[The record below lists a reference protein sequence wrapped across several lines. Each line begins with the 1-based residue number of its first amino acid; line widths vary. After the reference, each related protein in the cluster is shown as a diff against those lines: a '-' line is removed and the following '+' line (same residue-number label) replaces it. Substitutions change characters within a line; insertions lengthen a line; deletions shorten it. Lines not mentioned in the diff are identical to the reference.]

1 MISKYSEEKFFKFLM
16 IFSLIFVVSLLIS
29 VIIAVLIKG
38 LPSLSW
44 QMISQ
49 SPVGGYYMGKGGG
62 VLNAILGSI
71 YLASISTFFS
81 LIIGLPV
88 VLYMNIYKKG
98 NSKFSSFIRLS
109 MDVLWGVPS
118 IVFGAFGF
126 TVMVFLGLKTSLLAG
141 AITLTIM
148 ILPVIIRA
156 MDEIFKTIPQ
166 GMLDASFALG
176 ATRWETSI
184 KIAVKQALPGITTA
198 VLLSFGR
205 AIGDAASVIFTAG
218 YTDRIPY
225 SALKPVA
232 SLPLSIFFQLSAPV
246 QEVQNRAYASAVIL
260 TIIILIISIISRIL
274 YSKYDKHRV
283 NG

>member
-1 MISKYSEEKFFKFLM
+1 MNFKHTEEKIFKTLM
-16 IFSLIFVVSLLIS
+16 VISLIFVVGLLVS
-29 VIIAVLIKG
+29 VVFAVLFKG

-44 QMISQ
+44 SMVSQ
-49 SPVGGYYMGKGGG
+49 SPIGGYYMGKGGG

-71 YLASISTFFS
+71 YLAASSTFAAF
-81 LIIGLPV
+81 LIGLPV
-88 VLYMNIYKKG
+88 VIYMNIYKKR
-98 NSKFSSFIRLS
+98 NSKFTSFIRLS

-126 TVMVFLGLKTSLLAG
+126 TVMVFFGLKTSLLAG

-148 ILPVIIRA
+148 ILPVLIRA
-156 MDEIFKTIPQ
+156 MDEIFKTIPV

-198 VLLSFGR
+198 ILLAFGR
-205 AIGDAASVIFTAG
+205 AIGDAASMIFTAG
-218 YTDRIPY
+218 YTDRVPY
-225 SALKPVA
+225 SVLKPVG

-260 TIIILIISIISRIL
+260 TVIILIISILSRIL